1 MSYRN
6 FMIVHTDFPNNSLDN
21 IKKELIELARKKNIG
36 IHLNILDYH
45 NELLELLDIKKN
57 YFCISNDF
65 KNVECEAIFSTI
77 EAFEYMISLKLR
89 TKKEREKAEQN
100 YLIEQF
106 SFLNDFVNVI
116 FQKLE
121 NNITIEF
128 YFSDQYSTT
137 LDSYKTIIVQ
147 NRNLTKAFVQSLQPT
162 KKDDYIGVKT
172 TKFIIK

>member
-1 MSYRN
+1 
-6 FMIVHTDFPNNSLDN
+6 
-21 IKKELIELARKKNIG
+21 
-36 IHLNILDYH
+36 
-45 NELLELLDIKKN
+45 
-57 YFCISNDF
+57 
-65 KNVECEAIFSTI
+65 
-77 EAFEYMISLKLR
+77 MISLKLR
-89 TKKEREKAEQN
+89 TKKEREKEEQN